1 VIRPALAGAAVR
13 ALGVGLAATGISVPG
28 AAYWWASQPRVYGLS
43 PQVDVPIPL
52 ATPLPVALSY
62 RGGVLVLCYH
72 DLSPRPHNVYTVTPR
87 AFAAQMS
94 ALHALGYHVVG
105 LERTVRYL
113 TGTAEPLPPR
123 AVLITFDDGTK
134 STWIYADSILRRLG
148 MRAAVMLITGDV
160 SQHQPYYLDWAEV
173 AAMQASGRFEFGGHT
188 RDGHGLIPAGGG
200 REGPFLTE
208 REWLSGEGRL
218 ETIDEYRARV
228 AGDLDG
234 SLADFAAHG
243 LPRPDAFA
251 YPFSAYRIPTNDP
264 AVPGLLNSILVARFL
279 VRFDNTSSASRIVRG
294 MRSPLP
300 RVEVFHGMTAGELI
314 GAMNRAVRAPIARR
328 APAHDH
334 QGEPS

>member
-1 VIRPALAGAAVR
+1 MIRPALAGTAVR

-43 PQVDVPIPL
+43 PQVNVAIPMVP
-52 ATPLPVALSY
+52 PLPVAVPY
-62 RGGVLVLCYH
+62 RSGVLVLCYH

-87 AFAAQMS
+87 AFALQMA
-94 ALHALGYHVVG
+94 ALHALGYHAVG
-105 LERTVRYL
+105 LDRTVGYL
-113 TGTAEPLPPR
+113 TGHAGPLPPK

-134 STWIYADSILRRLG
+134 STWIYADSTLRRLG

-173 AAMQASGRFEFGGHT
+173 EAMQRSGRFEFGDHT
-188 RDGHGLIPAGGG
+188 RDGHGLIPAGDG
-200 REGPFLTE
+200 RDGPYLTE
-208 REWLSGEGRL
+208 REWLPGGGRL

-279 VRFDNTSSASRIVRG
+279 VRFDNTASASRIVRG

-300 RVEVFHGMTAGELI
+300 RVEVFHGMTAGDLI

-328 APAHDH
+328 GQAHDH
-334 QGEPS
+334 EGES

>member
-1 VIRPALAGAAVR
+1 VIRPTLAGAAVR
-13 ALGVGLAATGISVPG
+13 ALGVGLAATGITVPG

-43 PQVDVPIPL
+43 PQVGVPIP
-52 ATPLPVALSY
+52 AVGPLPAPVAY

-87 AFAAQMS
+87 AFAAQMA
-94 ALHALGYHVVG
+94 ALNALGYRVVG
-105 LERTVRYL
+105 LERTVAYL
-113 TGTAEPLPPR
+113 AGRSGPLPPN
-123 AVLITFDDGTK
+123 AVLITFDDGSK
-134 STWIYADSILRRLG
+134 GTWIYADSILRRLH
-148 MRAAVMLITGDV
+148 MRAGVMLITGDV

-173 AAMQASGRFEFGGHT
+173 EAMQKSGRFEFGDHT

-208 REWLSGEGRL
+208 REWLPGDGRL
-218 ETIDEYRARV
+218 ETVDSYRARV

-251 YPFSAYRIPTNDP
+251 YPFSAFRIPTNDP
-264 AVPGLLNSILVARFL
+264 AVPGILNSILVARFL
-279 VRFDNTSSASRIVRG
+279 VRFDNTSSATRVVRG

-300 RVEVFHGMTAGELI
+300 RVEVFHGMTAGDLI
-314 GAMNRAVRAPIARR
+314 GAMNRAVLAPIARR
-328 APAHDH
+328 GQAHDH
-334 QGEPS
+334 EGDSR

>member
-1 VIRPALAGAAVR
+1 
-13 ALGVGLAATGISVPG
+13 VGLAATGISVPG

-43 PQVDVPIPL
+43 PQVEVPIP
-52 ATPLPVALSY
+52 AAGPLPAPRRY
-62 RGGVLVLCYH
+62 RSGVLVLCYH

-87 AFAAQMS
+87 AFAAQMA
-94 ALHALGYHVVG
+94 ALHALGYHAVG
-105 LERTVRYL
+105 LGRTVAYL
-113 TGTAEPLPPR
+113 AGRAGPLPPN
-123 AVLITFDDGTK
+123 AVLITFDDGAK
-134 STWIYADSILRRLG
+134 GTWIYADSFLRRLH

-173 AAMQASGRFEFGGHT
+173 AAMQKSGRFEFGDHT
-188 RDGHGLIPAGGG
+188 RNGHGLIPAGGG

-208 REWLSGEGRL
+208 REWRPDEGRL
-218 ETIDEYRARV
+218 ETIDAYRARV

-251 YPFSAYRIPTNDP
+251 YPFSAYRTPTNDP
-264 AVPGLLNSILVARFL
+264 AVPGILNSILVARFL
-279 VRFDNTSSASRIVRG
+279 VRFDNTMSASRVVRG

-300 RVEVFHGMTAGELI
+300 RVEVFHGMTAGDLI

-328 APAHDH
+328 SPTTDH
-334 QGEPS
+334 GGVRS